1 MKRSFLLA
9 TLFGALLGC
18 ATTFSDTEFSLHKG
32 NVFEPMNPIT
42 FDFETG
48 TAGQALIPPPPESGM
63 PPMISHPIA
72 EYVPITADSNKCL
85 ACHDRPGAWGKGA
98 AKGQATPAP
107 ASHYAKTAG
116 GQFALAGAQYNC
128 VACHAPQA
136 GVKPLV
142 PNQSR

>member
-1 MKRSFLLA
+1 
-9 TLFGALLGC
+9 
-18 ATTFSDTEFSLHKG
+18 
-32 NVFEPMNPIT
+32 
-42 FDFETG
+42 
-48 TAGQALIPPPPESGM
+48 M